1 MKKKEKLLFVLFM
14 NISFYLIRNSK
25 KVEIIIET
33 SKNPLQKKFFLKY
46 NHVEYLNN
54 KTIIKKKN
62 V

>member
-1 MKKKEKLLFVLFM
+1 M